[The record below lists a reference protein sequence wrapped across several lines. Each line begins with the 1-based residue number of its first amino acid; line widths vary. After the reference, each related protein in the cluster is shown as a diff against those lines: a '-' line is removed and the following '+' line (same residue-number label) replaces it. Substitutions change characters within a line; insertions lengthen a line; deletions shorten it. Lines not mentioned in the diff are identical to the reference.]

1 MIDAKKAHVW
11 LVGGGIASM
20 AAAAFLIRDAG
31 VPGEQIHI
39 LEELGLIGGAL
50 DGAQSP
56 VQSGYV
62 TRGGRMLEEEAYQMP
77 LEPARHHP
85 LAGKS
90 GSVGLWRRFSPSTGR
105 SRATPTPD

>member
-1 MIDAKKAHVW
+1 MIDAKKAHIW

-39 LEELGLIGGAL
+39 FEELGLVGGAL
-50 DGAQSP
+50 DGAKSP

-62 TRGGRMLEEEAYQMP
+62 TRGGRMLEEEAYQCLWDLLDSIP
-77 LEPARHHP
+77 SLENPAVSAYGEI
-85 LAGKS
+85 LAFNRQ
-90 GSVGLWRRFSPSTGR
+90 V
-105 SRATPTPD
+105 RATPTPD